1 MISTILVIIKAKF
14 GVNIHK
20 DKSKGMMNKMGQQF
34 RLYWME
40 GYSSEYRK
48 EKMLGNIKYAG

>member
-20 DKSKGMMNKMGQQF
+20 DKSKGMMNKMGQKF
-34 RLYWME
+34 RLYWM
-40 GYSSEYRK
+40 GKISCK
-48 EKMLGNIKYAG
+48 FIGKNAM